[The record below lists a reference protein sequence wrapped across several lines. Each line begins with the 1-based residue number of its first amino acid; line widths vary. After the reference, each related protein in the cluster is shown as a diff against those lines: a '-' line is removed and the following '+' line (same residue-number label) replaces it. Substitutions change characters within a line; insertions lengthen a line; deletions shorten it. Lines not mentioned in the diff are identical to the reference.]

1 MGLDQV
7 DLLRELRRAVDG
19 LKAFEEVGRSLTST
33 LEPGEV
39 LAIILEKVGELLRPA
54 AWALLLA
61 DETGGELAIEVA
73 VGFDAQ
79 RVGGGGRVRPG
90 EGIAGWVA
98 QTGQA
103 VLLDDVRADP
113 RFSER
118 VDPAPASG
126 ARSYMAAPLRA
137 MGRTLGVVA
146 LAGRAEEP
154 FAADDL
160 RTLSGLAAYAAI
172 ALSNARH
179 FERVRELSLLDDHTG
194 LYNARHLHRTLEA
207 EVQRAA
213 RFGRALSLVFF
224 DLDHFKEV
232 NDAHGHQ
239 AGSALLREV
248 GRVLK
253 RALRGMDIPV
263 RYGGD
268 EFVAVLPETG
278 REPARGVAER
288 IRLALRGETF
298 LAERGLAARI
308 TASFGVATWPEAGPG
323 AEDLLR
329 AADRAMYRAK
339 DEGRDRVAEAPGP
352 DPVPPS

>member
-1 MGLDQV
+1 MRLDQV
-7 DLLRELRRAVDG
+7 DLLRELRRAVEG

-39 LAIILEKVGELLRPA
+39 LAIILEKVGELLRPS

-61 DETGGELAIEVA
+61 DEGGEGLEIQVA
-73 VGFDAQ
+73 VGFDAG
-79 RVGGGGRVRPG
+79 RVDGGGRARLG

-103 VLLDDVRADP
+103 VLVEDARADA

-118 VDPAPASG
+118 IDPAPASG
-126 ARSYMAAPLRA
+126 VRSYMAAPLRA
-137 MGRTLGVVA
+137 LGRTLGVVA

-160 RTLSGLAAYAAI
+160 RTLSGFGAYAAI
-172 ALSNARH
+172 ALSNARQ
-179 FERVRELSLLDDHTG
+179 FERVRELTLLDDHTG
-194 LYNARHLHRTLEA
+194 LFNARHLHRALEV
-207 EVQRAA
+207 EVQRAT
-213 RFGRALSLVFF
+213 RFGRALSVIFF
-224 DLDHFKEV
+224 DLDHFKAV

-248 GRVLK
+248 GGVLRQGL
-253 RALRGMDIPV
+253 RAMDVPV

-278 REPARGVAER
+278 REQARGVAER
-288 IRLALRGETF
+288 LRTALREAAF
-298 LAERGLAARI
+298 LADRGPAVRA
-308 TASFGVATWPEAGPG
+308 TASFGVATWPEDGAG

-339 DEGRDRVAEAPGP
+339 AAGRDRVEAGAAV
-352 DPVPPS
+352 PVAPV